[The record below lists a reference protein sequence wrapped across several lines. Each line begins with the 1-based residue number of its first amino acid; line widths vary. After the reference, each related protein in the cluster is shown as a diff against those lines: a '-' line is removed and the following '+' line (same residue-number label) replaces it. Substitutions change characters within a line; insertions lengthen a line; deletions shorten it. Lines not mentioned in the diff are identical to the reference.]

1 METYLTIEELA
12 DYLKL
17 APQSIR
23 RWILNREIP
32 YHKIKKVIRFRISEI
47 EKWID
52 DGGYTLPDET
62 QPDDEIALFDDA
74 GLFDDANSLGVST
87 SRNST
92 MGTEDEV

>member
-12 DYLKL
+12 EYLKL
-17 APQSIR
+17 AEQTIR

-52 DGGYTLPDET
+52 GGGYKLPDE
-62 QPDDEIALFDDA
+62 QQASVEG
-74 GLFDDANSLGVST
+74 GLFEDAISL
-87 SRNST
+87 
-92 MGTEDEV
+92 DELAEMEQAEEQPEVEE

>member
-1 METYLTIEELA
+1 MTIEELA

-62 QPDDEIALFDDA
+62 QPDDEI
-74 GLFDDANSLGVST
+74 GLFDEVISLDEL
-87 SRNST
+87 
-92 MGTEDEV
+92 TEQEQAEEAKEGEE